1 MRYLIYTT
9 HLPQLHT
16 KHLRYGDKAGH
27 PKHINPE
34 TTERKLHQNYEIKL
48 THYSIKKTSNNGVN
62 KFLLFIYFLLFLQ

>member
-9 HLPQLHT
+9 HLPQHYT

-34 TTERKLHQNYEIKL
+34 ATERKLHQNLVINPPIIQ
-48 THYSIKKTSNNGVN
+48 SKKDQIT
-62 KFLLFIYFLLFLQ
+62 K